1 LKDYSYKTVAI
12 SISLLYN
19 SRVSI
24 ATCGNK
30 MKMEEVQVRQAVNA
44 RVLRTDMRTRDLVN
58 QAVASIPT
66 LGLQRA
72 AEFLAAMNVP
82 AEIAVRTLVYPG
94 RRRR

>member
-1 LKDYSYKTVAI
+1 MKDYSYKIVAFR
-12 SISLLYN
+12 ISLLYN
-19 SRVSI
+19 SNVSI
-24 ATCGNK
+24 ATCGN
-30 MKMEEVQVRQAVNA
+30 MMNIEEVQTKQSANA
-44 RVLRTDMRTRDLVN
+44 RVVRTDLRTRDLVN

-82 AEIAVRTLVYPG
+82 AEIAVRTLVYPH